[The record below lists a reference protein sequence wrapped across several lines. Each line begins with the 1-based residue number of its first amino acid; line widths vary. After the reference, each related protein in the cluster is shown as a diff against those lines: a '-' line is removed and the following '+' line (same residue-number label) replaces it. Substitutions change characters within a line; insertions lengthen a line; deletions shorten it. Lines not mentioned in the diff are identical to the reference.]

1 MAIVGESAGSK
12 LVEAPMNPAETRNP
26 PRPTSYWRIAAA
38 CGIVMA
44 GFLAIAGSYALSL
57 QGINPTA
64 SDFIGYWVA
73 GQQLVR
79 HANPYD
85 LQAVLQLEKSVGYDG
100 AEPRLTPSPPVG
112 LLLLLPLGKLSVK
125 AGLFVWT
132 MTQFAALALSLTVL
146 WLLHGRPPTRLHL
159 FGFVFAP
166 AIACLQAGQLG
177 VFLLL
182 SVVLFLYFIRTNPFL
197 AGAVLLPC
205 MLKPHLFVLFFLAL
219 ILWAGFNQAYRV
231 LEGAAS
237 IAAASS
243 ALTLFFDPAIW
254 THYVAMTRSATLQ
267 DRYTP
272 TLGVA
277 FRLMVAWNAEWPR
290 FVPLAIGCGWAFWY
304 FWTRRDHWDW
314 MDQGLLVLLVSVLCS
329 PYAWFTDESVLLPA
343 VLTAAMCARQ
353 NNRSPLPIALAAGVA
368 LAELASGVKI
378 TTWFFL
384 WTSPAW
390 LACYLY
396 GTRLKKSGTQP
407 ELPQTSSPAR
417 VTGNL

>member
-1 MAIVGESAGSK
+1 MAIVGESAGPK
-12 LVEAPMNPAETRNP
+12 HADAPMDPAETRP
-26 PRPTSYWRIAAA
+26 APRPTSYWRIAAA
-38 CGIVMA
+38 CGIVVA

-64 SDFIGYWVA
+64 SDFIGFWVA

-85 LQAVLQLEKSVGYDG
+85 LHAVLQLEKSVGYDG
-100 AEPRLTPSPPVG
+100 DEARLTPSPPVA
-112 LLLLLPLGKLSVK
+112 LLLLLPLGEFSVK

-132 MTQFAALALSLTVL
+132 MTQFAALALSLRVL

-166 AIACLQAGQLG
+166 AIASLQAGQLG

-182 SVVLFLYFIRTNPFL
+182 SVVLFLYFIRTRPFL
-197 AGAVLLPC
+197 AGAALLPC
-205 MLKPHLFVLFFLAL
+205 MLKPHLFVLLVLVL
-219 ILWAGFNQAYRV
+219 IFWAGCKQAYG
-231 LEGAAS
+231 LLAGAVS
-237 IAAASS
+237 TAAASS
-243 ALTLFFDPAIW
+243 ALTLFFDPEIW
-254 THYVAMTRSATLQ
+254 THYFAMTRSATLQ

-277 FRLMVAWNAEWPR
+277 FRMLVAWNAEWPR
-290 FVPLAIGCGWAFWY
+290 FVPLAIGCGWVVWY
-304 FWTRRDHWDW
+304 FWTRRNRWDW

-343 VLTAAMCARQ
+343 VLTAAMCASE
-353 NNRSPLPIALAAGVA
+353 NNRSPLPIALAAAVA

-396 GTRLKKSGTQP
+396 GTRKRGTQP
-407 ELPQTSSPAR
+407 ELQQTSTPAR
-417 VTGNL
+417 ALSNL

>member
-12 LVEAPMNPAETRNP
+12 HADASMDPAETRYR
-26 PRPTSYWRIAAA
+26 PRPTNYWRIAAA
-38 CGIVMA
+38 GGIVIA
-44 GFLAIAGSYALSL
+44 GFLAIAASYALSL

-73 GQQLVR
+73 GRQLVE

-100 AEPRLTPSPPVG
+100 TEPRLTPSPPVA
-112 LLLLLPLGKLSVK
+112 LLLLLPLGELSVK
-125 AGLFVWT
+125 TGLFVWT
-132 MTQFAALALSLTVL
+132 MTQFASLALSLRVL
-146 WLLHGRPPTRLHL
+146 WLLHGRQPTRLHL

-166 AIACLQAGQLG
+166 AIASLQAGQLG

-182 SVVLFLYFIRTNPFL
+182 SFVLFLYFIPTSPFL

-205 MLKPHLFVLFFLAL
+205 MLKPHLFVLFLLAL
-219 ILWAGFNQAYRV
+219 ILWVGFNRAYRV
-231 LEGAAS
+231 LAGAAL
-237 IAAASS
+237 IALASC
-243 ALTLFFDPAIW
+243 ALTLLFDPAIW

-277 FRLMVAWNAEWPR
+277 FRLLVAWNAEWPR
-290 FVPLAIGCGWAFWY
+290 FVPLAIGCGWALWY

-314 MDQGLLVLLVSVLCS
+314 MDQGQLVLLVSVLCS

-353 NNRSPLPIALAAGVA
+353 YNRSPLPIALVAGVA

-384 WTSPAW
+384 WTGPAW

-396 GTRLKKSGTQP
+396 GTRLKNSGTQT
-407 ELPQTSSPAR
+407 ELQQTPTPASA
-417 VTGNL
+417 TGNL